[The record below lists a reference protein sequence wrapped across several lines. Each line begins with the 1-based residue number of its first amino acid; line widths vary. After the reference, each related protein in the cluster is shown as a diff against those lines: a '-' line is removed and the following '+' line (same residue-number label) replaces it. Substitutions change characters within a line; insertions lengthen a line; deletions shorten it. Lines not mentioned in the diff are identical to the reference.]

1 MEKQD
6 NIGQKLQNSKK
17 LRNTGQ
23 KCRKYQLCVKNENIQ
38 NTNASYWKMTKNI
51 NIYKCQLYNSGYF

>member
-6 NIGQKLQNSKK
+6 NIGQNLQNSKK

-38 NTNASYWKMTKNI
+38 NTNASY
-51 NIYKCQLYNSGYF
+51 